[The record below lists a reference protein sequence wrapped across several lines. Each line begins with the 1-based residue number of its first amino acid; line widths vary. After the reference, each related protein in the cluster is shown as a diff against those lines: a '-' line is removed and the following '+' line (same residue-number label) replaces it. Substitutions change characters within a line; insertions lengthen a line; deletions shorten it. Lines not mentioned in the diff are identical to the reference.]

1 MKASLHKPLL
11 LIAFFLVLLTFTNVV
26 SSSRE
31 PEAEAADTPSLSVGG
46 EPGALTASAFAVFE
60 VESGTIL
67 ASANTSEVLP
77 IASVTKLATAA
88 ALVEGVDLEEVAI
101 VTYGDLLADG
111 RAGKLEAGEPYTL
124 RQLLFPLLLESSND
138 AAAVYER
145 VTGGE
150 VILDMNTL
158 ADEVGMTNTSFADAS
173 GLSDANVSTVGDLV
187 LLAKHLMVNNPEV
200 LDITRL
206 KTHMGPHS
214 GLVNNSPV
222 IERGYLGGK
231 HGYTYAAGRTLVA
244 VFAEPFETGPV
255 EIGYVILGSENLV
268 DDTETLRAF
277 VRDSVRFE

>member
-1 MKASLHKPLL
+1 MPVSLHKPLL
-11 LIAFFLVLLTFTNVV
+11 LAAFFLVLFTFSNVV

-31 PEAEAADTPSLSVGG
+31 PAAEAAVTPTLSVEG
-46 EPGALTASAFAVFE
+46 EPGALTATAYAVFE

-67 ASANTSEVLP
+67 ASANTSTVLP

-88 ALVEGVDLEEVAI
+88 AIIDSPDIEEETTI
-101 VTYGDLLADG
+101 TYSDLLADG
-111 RAGKLEAGEPYTL
+111 RAGKLEIGERYTY

-145 VTGGE
+145 VTGDG
-150 VILDMNTL
+150 VIADMNTL
-158 ADEVGMTNTSFADAS
+158 AEEVGMTATKFADAS
-173 GLSDANVSTVGDLV
+173 GLSDGNVSTVGDL
-187 LLAKHLMVNNPEV
+187 LQLTRHLVREYPEV

-206 KTHMGPHS
+206 KTHMGPYS

-222 IERGYLGGK
+222 IERGYRGGK

-244 VFAEPFETGPV
+244 VFAEPFEAGPV
-255 EIGYVILGSENLV
+255 EIGYVILGSDNLAT
-268 DDTETLRAF
+268 DTETLRAF